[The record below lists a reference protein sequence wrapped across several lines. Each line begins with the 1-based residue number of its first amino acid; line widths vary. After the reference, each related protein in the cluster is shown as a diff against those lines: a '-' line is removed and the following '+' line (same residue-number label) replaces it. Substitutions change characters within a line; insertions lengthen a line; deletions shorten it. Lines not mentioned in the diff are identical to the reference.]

1 MLDFFEELR
10 EERKLDEGLQ
20 LLKVITDSSIRSRMQ
35 AVLAL
40 HLSGIDDKLPVFDT
54 MVFSLLSIDA
64 AVRRRGQTTATPSV

>member
-40 HLSGIDDKLPVFDT
+40 HLSGIDDKLPRF
-54 MVFSLLSIDA
+54 
-64 AVRRRGQTTATPSV
+64 